1 MTTAPDAQT
10 RTQTQTP
17 ALLACIGL
25 GANLGDAAATLD
37 AACAALAQLPQ
48 TQWVAASGRWRS
60 RPVGASGPDYL
71 NAVACVHTHLSPEAL
86 LDALQAIENAHGR
99 ERPYPN
105 APRTLDLDLLLHGD
119 LQRHTPR
126 LTLPHPRMTER
137 AFVLLPLL
145 QLCEELPGR
154 MALPGSGDLSD
165 WQARA
170 HQLAA
175 QQGIEPI

>member
-1 MTTAPDAQT
+1 MTPVPDAQA
-10 RTQTQTP
+10 P

-60 RPVGASGPDYL
+60 RPVEASGPDYL
-71 NAVACVHTHLSPEAL
+71 NAVACVRTRLSPEAL

-99 ERPYPN
+99 ERPYLN

-119 LQRHTPR
+119 LQRQTAR
-126 LTLPHPRMTER
+126 LTLPHPRMTQR

-145 QLCEELPGR
+145 QVCE
-154 MALPGSGDLSD
+154 ALPGQIALPGAGDPLD
-165 WQARA
+165 WQALAQR
-170 HQLAA
+170 LAA
-175 QQGIEPI
+175 QQGIEPA

>member
-1 MTTAPDAQT
+1 MTPAPDA
-10 RTQTQTP
+10 QTP

-48 TQWVAASGRWRS
+48 TQWVTASGRWRS
-60 RPVGASGPDYL
+60 RPVEASGPDYL
-71 NAVACVHTHLSPEAL
+71 NAVACVRTRLSPEAL

-99 ERPYPN
+99 ERPYVN

-119 LQRHTPR
+119 LQRQTAR
-126 LTLPHPRMTER
+126 LTLPHPRMAQR

-145 QLCEELPGR
+145 QVCE
-154 MALPGSGDLSD
+154 ALPGQIALPGVGDLAEWSALA
-165 WQARA
+165 QR
-170 HQLAA
+170 LAA
-175 QQGIEPI
+175 QQGIEPA

>member
-1 MTTAPDAQT
+1 MTRAPDADADA
-10 RTQTQTP
+10 P

-48 TQWVAASGRWRS
+48 TQWVMASGRWRS
-60 RPVGASGPDYL
+60 RPVDASGPDYL
-71 NAVACVHTHLSPEAL
+71 NAVACVRTRLSPEAL

-99 ERPYPN
+99 QRPYLN

-119 LQRHTPR
+119 LQRHTVR
-126 LTLPHPRMTER
+126 LTLPHPRLTER

-145 QLCEELPGR
+145 QVCEVLPGQIT
-154 MALPGSGDLSD
+154 LPGSDGLAA
-165 WQARA
+165 WRARA
-170 HQLAA
+170 QRLAVV
-175 QQGIEPI
+175 QGIAPA

>member
-1 MTTAPDAQT
+1 MTPRADA
-10 RTQTQTP
+10 P

-25 GANLGDAAATLD
+25 GANLGHAAVTLD
-37 AACAALAQLPQ
+37 AACAALAALPE

-60 RPVGASGPDYL
+60 RPVDASGPDYL
-71 NAVACVHTHLSPEAL
+71 NAVACLRTRLSPEAL

-119 LQRHTPR
+119 LRCHTAR
-126 LTLPHPRMTER
+126 LTLPHPRMTDR

-145 QLCEELPGR
+145 QLW
-154 MALPGSGDLSD
+154 MALPGQIVLPVGMDAAD
-165 WQARA
+165 WPARA
-170 HQLAA
+170 QRLAA
-175 QQGIEPI
+175 EQGIAPA